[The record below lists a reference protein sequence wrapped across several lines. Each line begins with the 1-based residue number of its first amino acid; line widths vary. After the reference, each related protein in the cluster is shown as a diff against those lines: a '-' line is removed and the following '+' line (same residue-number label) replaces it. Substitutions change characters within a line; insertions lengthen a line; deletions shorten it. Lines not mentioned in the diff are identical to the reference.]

1 MHAEFKRVQVN
12 QAAKLDT
19 RVEVETPE
27 GIALHL
33 RPAGVVPRALAWAI
47 DLLLRMV
54 LLWALAI
61 AFALMR
67 STGMGLYLLALF
79 TLLWLYPVLFELFW
93 NGQTPGKR
101 ALGLRVVGSDGA
113 PVGWVASCT
122 RNLLR
127 TVDML
132 PLGYALGTLASFA
145 DAQGRRL
152 GDIAAGTLVVH
163 TGGEVSLSK
172 LPEVDVVEPSS
183 TLNRN
188 ERDAL
193 IAFAERHR
201 ELSRERQIEL
211 AELAA
216 PLTGTHG
223 EWAVQRLF
231 GLARGLLGHGHAQS

>member
-1 MHAEFKRVQVN
+1 MQVN
-12 QAAKLDT
+12 PAHRLDT
-19 RVEVETPE
+19 RIEVETPE

-33 RPAGVVPRALAWAI
+33 RPAGVVPRALAWGI
-47 DLLLRMV
+47 DLLLRLVV
-54 LLWALAI
+54 LWGFAIVLA
-61 AFALMR
+61 FMR
-67 STGMGLYLLALF
+67 NAGLGLYLLVLF
-79 TLLWLYPVLFELFW
+79 SMLWLYPVLFELFW

-113 PVGWVASCT
+113 PVGWVASCA

-132 PLGYALGTLASFA
+132 PLGYALGTLSSLA
-145 DAQGRRL
+145 DPHGRRL

-163 TGGEVSLSK
+163 VGSDAALSK
-172 LPEVDVVEPSS
+172 LPEVDVVEPA
-183 TLNRN
+183 LALQRA

-201 ELSRERQIEL
+201 ELSPERQVEL

-216 PLTGTHG
+216 PLAEARG
-223 EWAVQRLF
+223 ELAVRRLF
-231 GLARGLLGHGHAQS
+231 GMARGLLGHGRAQR